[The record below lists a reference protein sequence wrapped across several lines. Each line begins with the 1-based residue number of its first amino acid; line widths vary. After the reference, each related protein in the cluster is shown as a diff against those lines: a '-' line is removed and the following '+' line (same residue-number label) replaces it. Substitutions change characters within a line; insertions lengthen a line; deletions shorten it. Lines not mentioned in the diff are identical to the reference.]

1 MAVKVPGTLVGSGR
15 STDVYDV
22 GDGRVLRRY
31 RDGRDTRAVAGEA
44 QLMTHARASGVPVPE
59 VFDVSGCDIVM
70 EHAVGPTM
78 LDVIGRRPWTV
89 RAQARTLAEL
99 HGLVHQVPAA
109 GLAGLVLRASIGSAP
124 PADDDVLLHRDLHP
138 QNVILTRGGPVI
150 IDWEGA
156 SYGPAITDIALT
168 WAIVGYSTPPGT
180 RLRVTA
186 ALGVQAAFTRSF
198 VRAAGP
204 IDASWR
210 QVAIRHR
217 LADPNVL
224 PEETVRLRR
233 AAAALGTREPRP
245 LATGRPLPPRRSR
258 PGGTRPSGRSRSGG
272 RSC

>member
-15 STDVYDV
+15 NTDVYDV

-31 RDGRDTRAVAGEA
+31 RDGRDARAVAGEA
-44 QLMTHARASGVPVPE
+44 QLMAHARASGVPVPE
-59 VFDVSGCDIVM
+59 VFDVSGSDIVM
-70 EHAVGPTM
+70 ERAAGPTM

-89 RAQARTLAEL
+89 RAQARMLAGL
-99 HGLVHQVPAA
+99 HHLVHQVPAA
-109 GLAGLVLRASIGSAP
+109 GLAGLVLRPPIGSPP

-156 SYGPAITDIALT
+156 SYGPAIADIALT
-168 WAIVGYSTPPGT
+168 WAIVGYSTAPGA
-180 RLRVTA
+180 RLRAIA

-204 IDASWR
+204 IDDAWR
-210 QVAIRHR
+210 HIAIRHR

-224 PEETVRLRR
+224 PEEAVRLRR
-233 AAAALGTREPRP
+233 AAAALPTPE
-245 LATGRPLPPRRSR
+245 LGR
-258 PGGTRPSGRSRSGG
+258 
-272 RSC
+272 